1 MAAVRPHVV
10 AGLAYIVLALSLT
23 WPLPLH
29 LGTHLTGSPSGDT
42 GVYVWNLWVFSQEV
56 AQGRLPFYTSTILAA
71 SPTLGPVN
79 LSLHNYTTFANL
91 IALPIIP
98 RLGVVSTFNIIYILN
113 IALTGYTMYLLAREL
128 IGRHTESWIAGALF
142 TASPMLIARGTA
154 HFSLVAAAPLPLFG
168 LMLSRTI
175 RFHRTRDAALTGLIV
190 AWAAFCDAYYAVYC
204 LLIAIFGLMAHT
216 LQVRRPTGE
225 PQPRRI
231 KFVRFLDIV
240 IIIVGGF
247 IIGMGIRGGG
257 PVTMLGL
264 RVSMRTLYTPV
275 LVLSCLVLLRML
287 LTLRPRIHVRTALP
301 PRAVLKVAVAG
312 LIATL
317 LPLSPQL
324 YAFGERLS
332 YDTIQTQIYWRSSPP
347 GVDLLAFVLPN
358 PNNAWWG
365 PAIQDVIVS
374 LSQREDGF
382 PEYTA
387 SIPFVVL
394 GFLAIAW
401 WRARWRPMPV
411 SVVFPATF
419 ALLALGP
426 FIQIAGINTAVP
438 TPWALLRYVPVI
450 GMARSPSRMA
460 VIVMMGI
467 ACLFALAL
475 AHVTAKYPE
484 RRRAILFAVG
494 LLLFIE
500 LSPAPRVLYSAE
512 VPSIYGTIAQD
523 TTPGV
528 RVLGLPLGIRDGAS
542 SLGNFSA
549 LSQYYQTAHG
559 KEIVGGYVSRVSP
572 RRKHRLQRIP
582 MLDALMTLSE
592 GRSLTVEQIRRA
604 DATTERFLTRA
615 RVKWVVVDRDRT
627 SPELLAFATRTLG
640 LTKVQEDNGR
650 TLYVARPPR
659 PMVELFGDPP
669 SFLDSISDSLSPDSP
684 VSPNPGQSNP
694 IAPPRSGPR
703 ASSDEQERP
712 QPGS

>member
-10 AGLAYIVLALSLT
+10 AGLAYVVLAVSLT

-29 LGTHLTGSPSGDT
+29 LDTHLTGNPSGDT
-42 GVYVWNLWVFSQEV
+42 GVYLWNLWVFSQEV
-56 AQGRLPFYTSTILAA
+56 AQGRLPFYTSSILAA

-91 IALPIIP
+91 VALPMLP
-98 RLGVVSTFNIIYILN
+98 RLGIIETFNIIYILN
-113 IALTGYTMYLLAREL
+113 IALTGYAMYLLAREL
-128 IGRHTESWIAGALF
+128 IGRHAESWIAGALF
-142 TASPMLIARGTA
+142 TASPVLLARGTA

-175 RFHRTRDAALTGLIV
+175 RFHRTRDATLTGLIV

-204 LLIAIFGLMAHT
+204 LLIAIFSLLAHT

-225 PQPRRI
+225 PQPRRM
-231 KFVRFLDIV
+231 KFVRFVDIV

-257 PVTMLGL
+257 PMTMLGF

-275 LVLSCLVLLRML
+275 LVLSCLVLLRLL

-301 PRAVLKVAVAG
+301 PRAVLKVAAAG

-332 YDTIQTQIYWRSSPP
+332 YDNLQTQIYWRSSPP

-365 PAIQDVIVS
+365 PRIQDLIVA

-387 SIPFVVL
+387 SIPLVVL
-394 GFLAIAW
+394 AFFAIAW

-411 SVVFPATF
+411 SIVFPVTF
-419 ALLALGP
+419 GLLALGP
-426 FIQIAGINTAVP
+426 FIQVAGINTAVP

-450 GMARSPSRMA
+450 GLARSPSRMA
-460 VIVMMGI
+460 IIMMMGI
-467 ACLFALAL
+467 AILFAVAL
-475 AHVTAKYPE
+475 SHVTAKYPE
-484 RRRAILFAVG
+484 RRRGILIAVG
-494 LLLFIE
+494 VLLFLE
-500 LSPAPRVLYSAE
+500 LSPAPRTLYSAE
-512 VPSIYGTIAQD
+512 VPAIYRTIAQD
-523 TTPGV
+523 TSPGA
-528 RVLGLPLGIRDGAS
+528 RVLELPFGVRDGAS

-559 KEIVGGYVSRVSP
+559 KEIVGGYVSRVSL

-582 MLDALMTLSE
+582 VLDALMTLSE
-592 GRSLTVEQIRRA
+592 GRSLTLDQLQRA
-604 DATTERFLTRA
+604 DATTERFLTRS
-615 RVKWVVVDRDRT
+615 RVRFVVVDRART

-640 LTKVQEDNGR
+640 LTPLEESDGR
-650 TLYVARPPR
+650 ALYLARPPQ

-669 SFLDSISDSLSPDSP
+669 AFLDSLSPESLL
-684 VSPNPGQSNP
+684 SPNATAPNAPNP
-694 IAPPRSGPR
+694 IVPRRSH
-703 ASSDEQERP
+703 ATSDEPERP